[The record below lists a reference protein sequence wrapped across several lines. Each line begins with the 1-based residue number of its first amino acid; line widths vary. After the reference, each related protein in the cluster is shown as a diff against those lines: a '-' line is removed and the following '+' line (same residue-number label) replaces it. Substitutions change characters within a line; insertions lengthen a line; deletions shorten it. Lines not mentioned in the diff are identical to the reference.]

1 MKKTVR
7 LLSFTIFFLNDFY
20 LFDFVFIAILLKRK
34 SHLQLFMLEYFIL
47 LQSCIQRQKTIIR

>member
-1 MKKTVR
+1 MKKNIR
-7 LLSFTIFFLNDFY
+7 LLSFAIFFLNNLY
-20 LFDFVFIAILLKRK
+20 LFDFACIVILLKRK